1 MTNFSLFAYLHVGP
15 VLYAV
20 ISMIVIHSDYKLTKG
35 TTEMVCIA
43 SALYFYPS
51 EVKNRMMFKLFTNN
65 PTLLCSSQIKFGIYF
80 PGWTS
85 IISKIIGSP
94 VSHNQVSHKAN
105 TAFAIFDSRAVV
117 EVEIISEKQLM
128 TEL

>member
-1 MTNFSLFAYLHVGP
+1 
-15 VLYAV
+15 
-20 ISMIVIHSDYKLTKG
+20 
-35 TTEMVCIA
+35 
-43 SALYFYPS
+43 
-51 EVKNRMMFKLFTNN
+51 MMFKLFTDN
-65 PTLLCSSQIKFGIYF
+65 PLLHRSSQIIFAIYV

-85 IISKIIGSP
+85 ITSNIIGSP